1 MCTALCCSIF
11 ERCNKILVI
20 NILCQS
26 LQIAGWLSLGT
37 RITCQLIIFEG
48 SVNGFQCIY
57 FFPLWILMHRYSLWM
72 WWSKLK
78 AYCERF
84 LIQSQNTP
92 INLTMF
98 SSVKVLFSTH
108 FSSLCGLVRSLNI
121 YWLAPFALAPQATR
135 VVALQWMQISVV
147 QSCSRRQP
155 IQRLENVYSVLYKS
169 QPSLAHD
176 TDTVGRIKL

>member
-1 MCTALCCSIF
+1 MSEFADRRLVEFRHQNYLSADHLWGISQWFSMYLFFSTVNSHAPILPLNVVIKIEGLLRKIF
-11 ERCNKILVI
+11 DSE
-20 NILCQS
+20 S
-26 LQIAGWLSLGT
+26 E
-37 RITCQLIIFEG
+37 F
-48 SVNGFQCIY
+48 
-57 FFPLWILMHRYSLWM
+57 
-72 WWSKLK
+72 
-78 AYCERF
+78 
-84 LIQSQNTP
+84 

-121 YWLAPFALAPQATR
+121 YWLAPFALAPQTTR